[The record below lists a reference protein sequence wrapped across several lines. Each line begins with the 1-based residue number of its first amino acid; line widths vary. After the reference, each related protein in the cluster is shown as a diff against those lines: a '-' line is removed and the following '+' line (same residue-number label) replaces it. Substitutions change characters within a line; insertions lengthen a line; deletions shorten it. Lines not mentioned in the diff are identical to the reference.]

1 MKRYDVVVVGGGVA
15 GLAAA
20 GRLVAAGR
28 SVLVLEAR
36 SRLGGRVYTVID
48 RSSGHAV
55 ELGAEFIQGNPKELL
70 AIVRDAGLELLEI
83 PERHVRSHAR
93 DMRALPDVEAL
104 VGRLLDGV
112 AADED
117 VPVADLIRAQQ
128 ARFSRREI
136 EAMTS
141 YLEGFHAADLERF
154 GSAALREN
162 QAAEEADDGQMFRI
176 AGGYGQLVSHLAAP
190 LDSLLAEVRTGTVVT
205 QLHWY
210 PGTVDVEARSAGGH
224 QRFSADQA
232 VIAVPLCS
240 LKGRPEEEGT
250 INFDP
255 LPVGWRS
262 ALSALEVGLAH
273 RIDLRFET
281 AWWMRQ
287 HHGPPMFVHGK
298 NEPFPVW
305 WAGSPPDAP
314 VLTGWVGG
322 PRAKALSGQTIDQLI
337 PLALRS
343 VSSIFGVPGETLAAG
358 LRAAHSYDWT
368 SDPFSRGAYS
378 YGGIHASAARKAL
391 RQPIKN
397 TLFLSGEALTG
408 GGRNATV
415 PGALSS
421 GLQTA
426 TLALQ
431 NAVATPR
438 QQAVD

>member
-20 GRLVAAGR
+20 GRIVAAGR
-28 SVLVLEAR
+28 SVILLEAR
-36 SRLGGRVYTVID
+36 SRLGGRVHTVID

-83 PERHVRSHAR
+83 EEWHGRSH
-93 DMRALPDVEAL
+93 DGDPQPFPDVVGL
-104 VGRLLDGV
+104 VSRLLEGV
-112 AADED
+112 EPDHD
-117 VPVADLIRAQQ
+117 VPVADILRAQR
-128 ARFSRREI
+128 ARFTAGEI
-136 EAMTS
+136 DAMTA
-141 YLEGFHAADLERF
+141 YLQGFHGADLERF

-162 QAAEEADDGQMFRI
+162 QAAEEVDDGHMYRI

-190 LDSLLAEVRTGTVVT
+190 LESSLAEVRTGTVVT
-205 QLHWY
+205 HLHWY
-210 PGTVDVEARSAGGH
+210 PGTVDVEARSASSH
-224 QRFSADQA
+224 LRFSADRA

-240 LKGRPEEEGT
+240 LKSRPEEEGT
-250 INFDP
+250 VNFDP

-262 ALSALEVGLAH
+262 AFSGLEMGLAH

-287 HHGPPMFVHGK
+287 HQRPMFVHGK

-305 WAGSPPDAP
+305 WTGSPPDP
-314 VLTGWVGG
+314 PFLTGWVGG
-322 PRAKALSGQTIDQLI
+322 PRAHALTGQKIEQLI

-343 VSSIFGVPGETLAAG
+343 VSSIFGVPAQTLAG
-358 LRAAHSYDWT
+358 WLRAAHSYDWT

-378 YGGIHASAARKAL
+378 YGGVHAAAARKAL
-391 RQPIKN
+391 RQPVKN
-397 TLFLSGEALTG
+397 TLFLCGEALMD

-421 GLQTA
+421 GLEAA
-426 TLALQ
+426 TLTLQ
-431 NAVATPR
+431 TPWR
-438 QQAVD
+438 PSGTNQ

>member
-20 GRLVAAGR
+20 GRLVAADR
-28 SVLVLEAR
+28 SVILLEAR
-36 SRLGGRVYTVID
+36 SRLGGRVHTVID
-48 RSSGHAV
+48 PSSGHAV

-70 AIVRDAGLELLEI
+70 GIVRHAGLELLEI
-83 PERHVRSHAR
+83 EEWHRRSH
-93 DMRALPDVEAL
+93 DGDPQPLPDVVTL
-104 VGRLLDGV
+104 VSRLLEG
-112 AADED
+112 AEPEHD
-117 VPVADLIRAQQ
+117 VPVADILRAQR
-128 ARFSRREI
+128 ARFTAGEI
-136 EAMTS
+136 EVMTS
-141 YLEGFHAADLERF
+141 YLQGFHGADLERF
-154 GSAALREN
+154 GSDALREN
-162 QAAEEADDGQMFRI
+162 QAAEEADDGQMYRI

-190 LDSLLAEVRTGTVVT
+190 LDSSLAEVRTGTVVT
-205 QLHWY
+205 HLHWF
-210 PGTVDVEARSAGGH
+210 PGTVDVEARSVGSH
-224 QRFSADQA
+224 LRFSADQA

-250 INFDP
+250 LNFDP

-262 ALSALEVGLAH
+262 ALSGLEMGLAH

-287 HHGPPMFVHGK
+287 HLRPPMFVHGK

-314 VLTGWVGG
+314 FLTGWVGG
-322 PRAKALSGQTIDQLI
+322 PRAHALAGQKIEQLI

-343 VSSIFGVPGETLAAG
+343 ISNIFGVAGETLAG
-358 LRAAHSYDWT
+358 WLRAAHSYDWT

-378 YGGIHASAARKAL
+378 YGGVHAAAARRAL
-391 RQPIKN
+391 RQPVKN
-397 TLFLSGEALTG
+397 TLFLCGEALMD

-421 GLQTA
+421 GLQVA
-426 TLALQ
+426 ALALQ
-431 NAVATPR
+431 TPWR
-438 QQAVD
+438 RSGTNQ

>member
-1 MKRYDVVVVGGGVA
+1 MVVVGGGVA

-36 SRLGGRVYTVID
+36 SWLGGRVHTVID
-48 RSSGHAV
+48 RSSHHPV
-55 ELGAEFIQGNPKELL
+55 ELGAEFIQGNPQGLL
-70 AIVRDAGLELLEI
+70 EIVRDAGLELLEV
-83 PERHVRSHAR
+83 PERHVRSR
-93 DMRALPDVEAL
+93 GGDMHALPDIEAL

-112 AADED
+112 AVDQD
-117 VPVADLIRAQQ
+117 VPVAEIIRAQQ
-128 ARFSRREI
+128 GRFTRQEI
-136 EAMTS
+136 EAITA

-162 QAAEEADDGQMFRI
+162 QVADVADDGQMFRI

-190 LDSLLAEVRTGTVVT
+190 LDSALAEVRTDTVVT
-205 QLHWY
+205 QVHWY

-224 QRFSADQA
+224 LRFSADQA

-250 INFDP
+250 VNFDP

-262 ALSALEVGLAH
+262 ALTALEMGLAH

-287 HHGPPMFVHGK
+287 HHHPPMFVHGK

-314 VLTGWVGG
+314 FLTGWVGG
-322 PRAKALSGQTIDQLI
+322 PRAKNLAGQTIDQLI

-343 VSSIFGVPGETLAAG
+343 VSNIFGVPGETLAG
-358 LRAAHSYDWT
+358 SLRSAHSYDWT

-378 YGGIHASAARKAL
+378 YGGIHAAAARQAL
-391 RQPIKN
+391 RQPVKD
-397 TLFLSGEALTG
+397 TLFLSGEALTD

-431 NAVATPR
+431 TQWRRSATK
-438 QQAVD
+438 Q